1 MAKDVQQVNV
11 SRGFW
16 RRNDGGLVFSLNDNS
31 NTKLGINQSGNSGY
45 ANLELMANGTPGT
58 RRLNLDNI
66 AGNAGFAMARSWQT
80 YSSRRW
86 KNTILPIAEALKV
99 VMLLIPS
106 TWVWNADRGGNR
118 DFGFIAEDLTE
129 VLPEAVAWGDDGG
142 AEGVDA
148 TRIIPYLTAAIQEQ
162 QAQIEELKAAVAALQ
177 KSMKAPGNA
186 V

>member
-11 SRGFW
+11 SKGFW

-31 NTKLGINQSGNSGY
+31 NTKLGINQSANSGY
-45 ANLELMANGTPGT
+45 ANFELMVNGTPGT

-66 AGNAGFAMARSWQT
+66 VGNAGFAISRSWQT

-86 KNTILPIAEALKV
+86 KNTIAPITGALKLV
-99 VMLLIPS
+99 GSLIPA
-106 TWVWNADRGGNR
+106 TWIWNADRGGNR
-118 DFGFIAEDLTE
+118 DFGFIAEDLAQ
-129 VLPEAVAWGDDGG
+129 VLPEAVAWGDDGS

-177 KSMKAPGNA
+177 ESMKAPGNA